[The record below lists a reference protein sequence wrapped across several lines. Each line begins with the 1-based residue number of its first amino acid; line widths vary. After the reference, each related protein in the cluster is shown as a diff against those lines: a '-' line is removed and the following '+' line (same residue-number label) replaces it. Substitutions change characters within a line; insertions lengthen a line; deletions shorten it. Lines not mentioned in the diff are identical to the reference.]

1 MAVVGRNE
9 GLDRSDDQRVGEALA
24 DPGPAE
30 GAPAA
35 GGGVVTRRPPTGA
48 PRRTGYWMM
57 MLMPSMRSAIP
68 HVMRIR
74 DSKNRAAG
82 FLRIDKGALASLLND
97 VKSGRY
103 DL

>member
-1 MAVVGRNE
+1 
-9 GLDRSDDQRVGEALA
+9 
-24 DPGPAE
+24 
-30 GAPAA
+30 
-35 GGGVVTRRPPTGA
+35 
-48 PRRTGYWMM
+48 
-57 MLMPSMRSAIP
+57 
-68 HVMRIR
+68 MRIR